1 MSRLQSLLAASEQFI
16 DHQEKSRQSSLIK
29 GFEEED
35 YQDEPRQ
42 EQSFPYKTGSGDSE
56 EENDQVLEIADAQT
70 VPISFNNLAQSRSQE
85 QMHQPD
91 IRVLTVSS
99 DGKDQHVTEQ
109 IAQIN
114 ERMQMNQ
121 MPDIGD
127 LISTSKN
134 RREIEKNISA
144 FHALLNWKETKS
156 QEIRQD
162 YQNKLRKITFD
173 RDSFEKKC
181 QKLEE

>member
-1 MSRLQSLLAASEQFI
+1 MK
-16 DHQEKSRQSSLIK
+16 D
-29 GFEEED
+29 FEEED
-35 YQDEPRQ
+35 HQDEPRQ

-56 EENDQVLEIADAQT
+56 EENDQVLEIADTQT
-70 VPISFNNLAQSRSQE
+70 VPISFNNLAQSPSQE

-99 DGKDQHVTEQ
+99 DGKDQHIAEQ

-134 RREIEKNISA
+134 KREIEKNI
-144 FHALLNWKETKS
+144 
-156 QEIRQD
+156 
-162 YQNKLRKITFD
+162 
-173 RDSFEKKC
+173 
-181 QKLEE
+181 